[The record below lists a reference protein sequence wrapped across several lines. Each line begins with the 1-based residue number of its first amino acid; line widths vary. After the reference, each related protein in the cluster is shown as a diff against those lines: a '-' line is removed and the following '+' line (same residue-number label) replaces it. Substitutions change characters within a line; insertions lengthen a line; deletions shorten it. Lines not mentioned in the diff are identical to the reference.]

1 MRVEEIERL
10 LADFYEGNTSE
21 KQEEIL
27 KKYFETQNVPEH
39 LEKDKRLFLCFHKR
53 RDVPVEIPAG
63 LEDKLSRMID
73 MKEQEEIHF
82 FRKNKSKRNWRWVG
96 GIATS
101 IVLLLG
107 LGYNISNISDSMEKP
122 QETFTEPEVAYE
134 VLQATLMEVSM
145 GLNYGIDEMM
155 DAPKDI
161 RRTNREIKKDLQLQ

>member
-10 LADFYEGNTSE
+10 LAEFYEGNTSE
-21 KQEEIL
+21 NQEEKL

-39 LEKDKRLFLCFHKR
+39 LEKDKRLFLCFHK
-53 RDVPVEIPAG
+53 DVPVEVPAG

-73 MKEQEEIHF
+73 TKEQEEIHF

-96 GIATS
+96 GIAA
-101 IVLLLG
+101 
-107 LGYNISNISDSMEKP
+107 SNISDTMEKP
-122 QETFTEPEVAYE
+122 KETFTDPEVAYE

-145 GLNYGIDEMM
+145 GLNNGVDEMI
-155 DAPKDI
+155 DTQKDI